1 MSGPGLERGPRPPR
15 PRALLC
21 PQCGAPITLRASGS
35 TVSAVCPAC
44 ASVLDVDGDETLRLV
59 AAAQART
66 RTPSIPVGT
75 RGVLD
80 GTAWEVVGYQ
90 VRSVQAGAF
99 PWEEFLLFNPY
110 AGFRFLLQDAGA
122 WSLYMLLRR
131 DFADGAPRGYVAGEV
146 NTARTDY
153 VLGEFYWR
161 VRVGDEGEVREY
173 VGGAGTLSEERTGDE
188 RTWSEG
194 HALDVGVV
202 RQAFGLAGL
211 EGRAVAAPRRMWPAA
226 VAACA
231 ALLLLAAVP
240 FGQERDRTILD
251 TSFKVADP
259 APHVVSEV
267 DVPGRGGTLAMTV
280 WSPFTGAAATGQ
292 VKLLPEARPG
302 LVAPAGYTVA
312 VQFGG
317 GFGDSSSAQS
327 VTFANVPGGRYR
339 VVAEIDTPDFRAGP
353 KRDEVDDY
361 YAALLKPYGVAP
373 PRPAPKDPATVPVT
387 VMLQRHPPST
397 GTLVAILGAL
407 LLWPVMA
414 RLVARARGD
423 T

>member
-1 MSGPGLERGPRPPR
+1 MSGTGPRPPR

-44 ASVLDVDGDETLRLV
+44 TAVLDVDGDETLRLV
-59 AAAQART
+59 AAAQSRT
-66 RTPSIPVGT
+66 RTPSIPIGT

-90 VRSVQAGAF
+90 ERSVQAGAF

-110 AGFRFLLQDAGA
+110 AGFRFLLQDAGT
-122 WSLYMLLRR
+122 WSLYVLLRR
-131 DFADGAPRGYVAGEV
+131 DFADGMPRGYVAGET

-161 VRVGDEGEVREY
+161 VRVGDEVQVREY
-173 VGGAGTLSEERTGDE
+173 RGQHGMLSEEWTGDE

-194 HALDVGVV
+194 HALDVGEV
-202 RQAFGLAGL
+202 RRAFGLAGL
-211 EGRAVAAPRRMWPAA
+211 EGRTVVAPRRMWPVV
-226 VAACA
+226 VAACG

-240 FGQERDRTILD
+240 FGQERGRTILD
-251 TSFKVADP
+251 TSFEVAD
-259 APHVVSEV
+259 AAAHVVSEV

-280 WSPFTGAAATGQ
+280 RSPFTGVAATGQ
-292 VKLLPEARPG
+292 VKLLPEVRPG
-302 LVAPAGYTVA
+302 LVVPAAYTVA

-353 KRDEVDDY
+353 KRDKVVEY
-361 YAALLKPYGVAP
+361 YTALLKPYGVAP
-373 PRPAPKDPATVPVT
+373 RGPAPEPVMVPVT
-387 VMLQRHPPST
+387 VTLRRHPPST
-397 GTLVAILGAL
+397 GILVAILAAL
-407 LLWPVMA
+407 LLWPMMA

-423 T
+423 G